1 MEFSEKYKL
10 ESRLG
15 NQRKRKFGEI
25 FKATDIRTNETV
37 VLKAVR
43 RDTSDPTVENRLRAE
58 AGFTFEVSGLPKT
71 IDFKEDESTLFLVRA
86 YAGGT
91 PLDVYWKTLKRKHQ
105 LPFLKEFLEKLRP
118 IFDHLNEQGIV
129 HCDIKPSNF
138 LIEEVGTSFRVH
150 LLDFGLALRLS
161 ETSINRERKLLFPLG
176 YAAPELLLNY
186 LNLVDQRTDIFALGV
201 VFWRLLADKL
211 PLTHPNP
218 SIFTNLQLTH
228 PLPEHSAISK
238 KMHAVLTKMSYKH
251 SFRMPPN
258 RMDENEV
265 YPLLQ
270 QAMQERYASLEEVVA
285 AFAPLK
291 RGFW

>member
-10 ESRLG
+10 VHRLG

-25 FKATDIRTNETV
+25 YKATDLRTNEMV
-37 VLKAVR
+37 ILKAVR
-43 RDTSDPTVENRLRAE
+43 RDNSDPTIENRLRAE
-58 AGFTFEVSGLPKT
+58 ASFTFGVSGLPKT
-71 IDFKEDESTLFLVRA
+71 IDFEEDDATLFLVRA
-86 YAGGT
+86 YAEGI

-118 IFDHLNEQGIV
+118 IFDHLTELGIV

-138 LIEEVGTSFRVH
+138 LIEEVGTSFQVH

-161 ETSINRERKLLFPLG
+161 ETQINQERKLLFPLG
-176 YAAPELLLNY
+176 YAAPELLLNH
-186 LNLVDQRTDIFALGV
+186 LDLVDQRTDIFALGV

-265 YPLLQ
+265 RTLLR
-270 QAMQERYASLEEVVA
+270 QAMRERYASLEEVIT